1 MIGLKKLVVVV
12 ITALSFLVPTTAQVS
27 NNVSEGSFYLGK
39 IPVYKFKMDSLS
51 YHNDKTRLSAVGTEF
66 KADLYSSRI
75 GDNTYFQIVIDG
87 DRYAVV
93 SNPYGRRV
101 SSEDYYA
108 AWLWKDGKYVS
119 IPQLDFMAGT
129 YFLALPYSKTDE
141 KKVPNTTNNNTTSS
155 SSTTTSNKQID
166 WQLMG
171 KVRVVYDMRTTRSG
185 GEDDVIYDDETAF
198 LYSAFDGEKTKY
210 KITIPKYGSQYDVYE
225 NGSYNGAKVQW
236 DRHGKRI
243 WHLPSLSE
251 MYTHRAG
258 QYYFNVDAVSQ

>member
-1 MIGLKKLVVVV
+1 MVSLKKFIVVV
-12 ITALSFLVPTTAQVS
+12 ITALSFPVYTTAQVS
-27 NNVSEGSFYLGK
+27 NNASDGSFYLGK

-51 YHNDKTRLSAVGTEF
+51 YNDRTRLSAVGTEF

-75 GDNTYFQIVIDG
+75 GDNTYFQIIIDG

-93 SNPYGRRV
+93 SNPHGRKV

-108 AWLWKDGKYVS
+108 AWLWKDGKYVP
-119 IPQLDFMAGT
+119 IPQLDYMAGA
-129 YFLALPYSKTDE
+129 YFLALPYSKTEE
-141 KKVPNTTNNNTTSS
+141 KKVPSTNINTTNS
-155 SSTTTSNKQID
+155 SSTMSSNKQID

-171 KVRVVYDMRTTRSG
+171 KVRAVYDMRTTRSG
-185 GEDDVIYDDETAF
+185 GEDDVVYDEEIAF
-198 LYSAFDGEKTKY
+198 LYSAFDGEKMKY

-236 DRHGKRI
+236 DRHGKRV
-243 WHLPSLSE
+243 WYLPSLSE

-258 QYYFNVDAVSQ
+258 QYYFNVDAVNP